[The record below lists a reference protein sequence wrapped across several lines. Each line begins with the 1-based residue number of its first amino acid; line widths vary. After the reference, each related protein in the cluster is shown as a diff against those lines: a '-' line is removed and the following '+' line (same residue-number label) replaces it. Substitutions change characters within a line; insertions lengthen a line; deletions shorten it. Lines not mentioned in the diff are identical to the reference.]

1 MRPIRE
7 VKQKYHGITYPPSLS
22 WVRRIWKRLM
32 CPRGIHLLDEVL
44 SSACTPGRDYERKNW
59 SHYLYCDACG
69 LTVHIAEIEGNG

>member
-1 MRPIRE
+1 
-7 VKQKYHGITYPPSLS
+7 
-22 WVRRIWKRLM
+22 M

-44 SSACTPGRDYERKNW
+44 LPACTPGRDYERKNW